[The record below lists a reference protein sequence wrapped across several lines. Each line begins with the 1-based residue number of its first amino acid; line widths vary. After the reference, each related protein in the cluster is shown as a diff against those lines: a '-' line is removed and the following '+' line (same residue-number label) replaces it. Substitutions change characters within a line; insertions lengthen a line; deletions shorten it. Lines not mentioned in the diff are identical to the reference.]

1 MKGKEGRDPR
11 KHVIDIV
18 FWVQVKEDAE
28 IKAGDDAATCNWYD
42 LDMILAKDRISF
54 DHLDNIKE
62 FIEMRKKGRFD

>member
-42 LDMILAKDRISF
+42 LDMILAKDIISF